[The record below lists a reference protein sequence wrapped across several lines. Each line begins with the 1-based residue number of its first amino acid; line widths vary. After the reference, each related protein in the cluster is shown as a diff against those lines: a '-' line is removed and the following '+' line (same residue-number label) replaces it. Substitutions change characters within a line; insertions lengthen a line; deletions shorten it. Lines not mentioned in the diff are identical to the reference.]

1 MKRRDLFKKL
11 GAATAGLLSVGVLL
25 NAKHTAAQDK
35 RQEKL
40 IINRQHMSFADPKN
54 PTDHELKHTPD
65 ISFHD
70 QDAKGFTKIVI
81 TIGQKGIIHP
91 TEENHWIDYMM
102 IYQNDLLVSN
112 MVFENGP
119 IRGYGEHYI
128 NLKKGDHIKVEAGC
142 NLHGIWENSATF
154 L

>member
-11 GAATAGLLSVGVLL
+11 GAASAGILATGILL
-25 NAKHTAAQDK
+25 NAKNTKAQE

-40 IINRQHMSFADPKN
+40 IINRLKMSFADPAN

-65 ISFHD
+65 ITFAD
-70 QDAKGFTKIVI
+70 VDPNGFTKVVI
-81 TIGQKGIIHP
+81 TIGQGGIIHP
-91 TEENHWIDYMM
+91 TEENHWIDYLM
-102 IYQNDLLVSN
+102 IYQNGLLVSN

-128 NLKKGDHIKVEAGC
+128 KLQKGDEIKVEAGC
-142 NLHGIWENSATF
+142 NLHGIWESSKAF
-154 L
+154 E